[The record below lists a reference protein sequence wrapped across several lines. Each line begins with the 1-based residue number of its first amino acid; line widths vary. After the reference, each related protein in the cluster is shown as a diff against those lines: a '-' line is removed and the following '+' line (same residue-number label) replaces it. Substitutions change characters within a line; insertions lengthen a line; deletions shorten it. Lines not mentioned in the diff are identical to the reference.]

1 MASGAAFGQGQY
13 EFGGDIGF
21 GWYHN
26 GTIYAPSG
34 QATAGIRNGFAGG
47 IVFGDDMYEYISG
60 EIRYTYQDGNPFLT
74 SGGKSQNIQGQSHTI
89 NYDLIV
95 NFKRREEKVRPFFAS
110 GVGAKGYIASGPPP
124 FSEAVLP
131 PFPTIATLN
140 NTNEWMFVF
149 SVGGGVKY
157 RINDHL
163 QVRGDFRDYVTPFP
177 KQQLA
182 PSRVGAARG
191 ILNQFT
197 LLFGVSYLFW

>member
-21 GWYHN
+21 GWYN
-26 GTIYAPSG
+26 RGTIYAPSG
-34 QATAGIRNGFAGG
+34 TATAGISRGFAGG

-60 EIRYTYQDGNPFLT
+60 EIRYTYQNGNPFLT
-74 SGGKSQNIQGQSHTI
+74 SGGMSQNIPGASHTI

-110 GVGAKGYIASGPPP
+110 GIGAKGYIVSGSPP
-124 FSEAVLP
+124 FSQPVLP
-131 PFPTIATLN
+131 PFPAIATVRN
-140 NTNEWMFVF
+140 NNEWMFVY

-157 RINDHL
+157 RINDYL
-163 QVRGDFRDYVTPFP
+163 QVRCDFRDFVTTFP

-182 PSRVGAARG
+182 PGPNGKARG
-191 ILNQFT
+191 IFNQFT
-197 LLFGVSYLFW
+197 FLFGVSYLFW